1 MEDYTDA
8 EFSGLLDQLAQLP
21 VEDRASDLLKLLK
34 TLLTKNVTV
43 QDWNTLIRDIA
54 PLYATMLGLNDCM
67 VNLINKVQRELGIVT
82 GSSNSALHRI
92 IALEDGTRGL
102 ANTKFDKT
110 GGTIT
115 GPVTVTDKLDV
126 QSLTVHGTTT
136 TTDTTHL
143 SVKDA
148 IIETNVGA
156 ETAESI
162 PLLSGYVIHIGNGNA
177 YGIVYDKVAQ
187 SVKLGL
193 VEKTAEGKYRFQNG
207 EGQAVALRAD
217 TNDLI
222 TGRLAV
228 WNGNANR
235 FETKFQVAQDA
246 TRMTIVQRT
255 TDGEV
260 LTADPRSDNAAV
272 PKSWLEG
279 RYSTSLEITGRL
291 QLISDAL
298 TQAKNEID
306 AELGKRLKAHENTS
320 SDPIPYYP
328 VIPKLV
334 RKVSNDPTQG
344 FYQAWEQLS
353 VEAINKTVP
362 QRTAYGAVQTKD
374 PRTSTDSVNL
384 QYADG
389 HYVAKIGK
397 ATQVGT
403 ILYGRDFNGNE
414 KGYIVESI
422 AHNANS
428 IVQRKSGG
436 AIEVGKAVADSDAMP
451 KKQVEDGFVAKHSE
465 ATATHQAYVK
475 NPDGTQAMMG
485 MARTT
490 AAPNTVVVRD
500 TGGTVKV
507 GTPAAPKD
515 AVNLEYLA
523 AQLGAVTGA
532 SPYFVHNICIKQT
545 VDNVVNTIRVTLTCT
560 KVAKFT
566 SVSELREAIVQL
578 GGDAENSNTPMW
590 YGTCKVWR
598 YMGMN
603 DSDPESTMAY
613 SGYIG
618 LWNSPKLQAWA
629 DNVYPDASYSV
640 TLDDTNWTVS
650 DNVLNMVMGGT
661 TA

>member
-1 MEDYTDA
+1 MADYTDA
-8 EFSGLLDQLAQLP
+8 EFSSLLDQLAQLP

-82 GSSNSALHRI
+82 GSSDSALHRI
-92 IALEDGTRGL
+92 IALEDGTSGL

-115 GPVTVTDKLDV
+115 GPVTITDKLDV
-126 QSLTVHGTTT
+126 QSLTVHGTNT

-162 PLLSGYVIHIGNGNA
+162 PLLSGYIIHIGNGNA

-193 VEKTAEGKYRFQNG
+193 VEKTAEGTYRFQNG

-217 TNDLI
+217 TNNLV

-228 WNGNANR
+228 WNGNENR

-279 RYSTSLEITGRL
+279 RYSTSLEITGQL

-306 AELGKRLKAHENTS
+306 AELGKMLKVHENTS
-320 SDPIPYYP
+320 SSPIPYYP

-334 RKVSNDPTQG
+334 RRVSNDPTQG
-344 FYQAWEQLS
+344 FYQAWVQLS
-353 VEAINKTVP
+353 VDAINKTIP
-362 QRTAYGAVQTKD
+362 ERTAYGAVQTKN
-374 PRTSTDSVNL
+374 PRASMDSVNL

-389 HYVAKIGK
+389 KYLSKV
-397 ATQVGT
+397 TT
-403 ILYGRDFNGNE
+403 GN
-414 KGYIVESI
+414 K
-422 AHNANS
+422 N
-428 IVQRKSGG
+428 
-436 AIEVGKAVADSDAMP
+436 
-451 KKQVEDGFVAKHSE
+451 
-465 ATATHQAYVK
+465 QAYTVDTQ
-475 NPDGTQAMMG
+475 NRQAMMHISE
-485 MARTT
+485 
-490 AAPNTVVVRD
+490 D
-500 TGGTVKV
+500 
-507 GTPAAPKD
+507 PAAWALARRYTNGRLQVGNPVGDKD
-515 AVNLEYLA
+515 AVNLEYFA
-523 AQLGAVTGA
+523 AQLAAVTGA
-532 SPYFVHNICIKQT
+532 SPYFMHNICITQT
-545 VDNVVNTIRVTLTCT
+545 VGNVVNTVRVTLTCT

-603 DSDPESTMAY
+603 DSDPDSTMAY
-613 SGYIG
+613 SGHIG
-618 LWNSPKLQAWA
+618 LWNSPTLRAWA
-629 DNVYPDASYSV
+629 DNVYPDASYGV